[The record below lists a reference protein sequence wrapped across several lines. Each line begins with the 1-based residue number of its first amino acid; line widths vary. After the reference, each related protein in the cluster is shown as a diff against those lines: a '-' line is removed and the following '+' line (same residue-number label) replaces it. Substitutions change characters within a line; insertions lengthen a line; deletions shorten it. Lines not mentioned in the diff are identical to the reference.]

1 MSYHRKSL
9 SGVTSQPPGRPVS
22 RSAFGAYVPP
32 NLVPGRKMVPS
43 WYQAMQGTLGSLGDD
58 TIAAAATDA
67 QWKADM
73 LAGQRQLIEAQKK
86 WAQGDE
92 LQKWIQIGV
101 TAAIPVFAA
110 LWRVLGIGRRK
121 TQL

>member
-1 MSYHRKSL
+1 MSYHRRSL
-9 SGVTSQPPGRPVS
+9 SGLASRAPGRPVS
-22 RSAFGAYVPP
+22 TSALGAYVPP

-43 WYQAMQGTLGSLGDD
+43 WYQQMNGLGSLGDD
-58 TIAAAATDA
+58 TIGAVSTDA

-73 LAGQRQLIEAQKK
+73 LAGQRELIAAQKK

-92 LQKWIQIGV
+92 FQKWIQIGV

-110 LWRVLGIGRRK
+110 VWRALGIGRRK
-121 TQL
+121 TPV